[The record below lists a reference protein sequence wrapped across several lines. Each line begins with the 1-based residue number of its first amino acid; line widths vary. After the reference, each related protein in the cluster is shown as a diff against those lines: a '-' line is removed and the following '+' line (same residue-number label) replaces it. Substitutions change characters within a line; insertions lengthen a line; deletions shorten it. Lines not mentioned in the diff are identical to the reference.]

1 MHIPDGFLSPPVWT
15 SLTGAAAVATGIS
28 AARCKHTLD
37 AEKAPLLGMT
47 AAFIFAAQML
57 NFPIS
62 GGTSGHFLGG
72 VLAAVLLG
80 PAAGFL
86 VLLTVLIVQ
95 CLMFADGGITALGA
109 NVLNMGLVGSV
120 VGYGIYYVLNKMT
133 AGKVPLLMA
142 GVASWFSIVLAAAA
156 CALELAL
163 SGTIPLDVALPAM
176 AGTHAF
182 IGIGEAL
189 ITVAALGLILSVRPD
204 LVLGRKQEALS

>member
-28 AARCKHTLD
+28 VTRCKSTLE

-57 NFPIS
+57 NFPIG
-62 GGTSGHFLGG
+62 GGTSGHFMGG
-72 VLAAVLLG
+72 VLAAALLG

-109 NVLNMGLVGSV
+109 NTINMGLISSV
-120 VGYGIYYVLNKMT
+120 LGYGIYYLLNKMT
-133 AGKVPLLMA
+133 ADKIPLVMA
-142 GVASWFSIVLAAAA
+142 GVASWFSIVLTATA
-156 CALELAL
+156 CSLELAL
-163 SGTIPLDVALPAM
+163 SETIPLGVVLPAM
-176 AGTHAF
+176 LITHAF

-189 ITVAALGLILSVRPD
+189 ITAMALGLILSVRPD
-204 LVLGRKQEALS
+204 ILVCRRQEVLE

>member
-28 AARCKHTLD
+28 VTRCKCTLD

-62 GGTSGHFLGG
+62 GGTSGHFMGG
-72 VLAAVLLG
+72 VLAAALLG

-109 NVLNMGLVGSV
+109 NVINMGLIGSV
-120 VGYGIYYVLNKMT
+120 LGYSMYYLLNKLT
-133 AGKVPLLMA
+133 AGKIPLLMA
-142 GVASWFSIVLAAAA
+142 GVASWLSIVLAATAA
-156 CALELAL
+156 SLELAV
-163 SGTIPLDVALPAM
+163 SGTIALGVVLPTM
-176 AGTHAF
+176 VVTHAV

-189 ITVAALGLILSVRPD
+189 ITATALGLIFAVRPD